1 MGLQFIN
8 QAPTSGG
15 GGGGT
20 ITSLSNGLTLA
31 GSVGQ
36 LGGTLSLNTTI
47 NLSSFSLTLSY
58 PNAAGTGYISM
69 TPATNTIN
77 LRGWASTALFY
88 GDIILGQGVGLQLG
102 NFLANGTGFQ
112 GFQFGGSAA
121 VTQYIDALFSVGMNY
136 INNYS
141 ANFQALTLVSKNYVD
156 ASVTGIAKVVASFR
170 NTTLSATTTLLSYNI
185 GATGSELFQL
195 SVACVILTGGG
206 SYAITVTYFDATN
219 TNRSITM
226 AAAVVLSTPSY
237 IVPLTFSPFAST
249 LVVVTATLTGSA
261 TAQAF
266 GILQYYPV

>member
-15 GGGGT
+15 GGST
-20 ITSLSNGLTLA
+20 ITSLSNGLTLS

-47 NLSSFSLTLSY
+47 NLSSYSLTLSY

-69 TPATNTIN
+69 TPSTNTIN
-77 LRGWASTALFY
+77 LRAWASTTLFY
-88 GDIILGQGVGLQLG
+88 GDILLGQGTGLQIG

-112 GFQFGGSAA
+112 GFQFGGNSA
-121 VTQYIDALFSVGMNY
+121 VTQYSDNLFFVGINY
-136 INNYS
+136 NANYS
-141 ANFQALTLVSKNYVD
+141 PNFQALTLVSKNYVD
-156 ASVTGIAKVVASFR
+156 ASAAGNIRVVASFR
-170 NTTLSATTTLLSYNI
+170 NTTLMATTTLLSYNI
-185 GATGSELFQL
+185 GATGSELFRL

-219 TNRSITM
+219 TSRSITM

-266 GILQYYPV
+266 GILEYYPV